1 MVGPTYSNFT
11 LVTLFFSYFHISS
24 SLSFHEN
31 DIACFLGNDNSDF
44 ECDIKKPT
52 FPHSKVNGFMK
63 MIIILKQNK
72 VGKRY
77 ELSKAYSMS
86 SIIIGKI

>member
-44 ECDIKKPT
+44 ECDIKKAHFPT
-52 FPHSKVNGFMK
+52 
-63 MIIILKQNK
+63 Q
-72 VGKRY
+72 
-77 ELSKAYSMS
+77 
-86 SIIIGKI
+86 